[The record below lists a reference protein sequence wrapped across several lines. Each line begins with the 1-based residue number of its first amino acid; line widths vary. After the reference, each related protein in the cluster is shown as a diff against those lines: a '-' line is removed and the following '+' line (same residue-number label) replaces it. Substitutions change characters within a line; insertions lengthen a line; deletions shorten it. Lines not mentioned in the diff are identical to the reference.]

1 MPWEFTGDVERYAA
15 QVWELLARHPAENT
29 APLTVIENLRAGRR
43 WSSVPPLF
51 GWYCSPLTG
60 DHRVAG
66 ASSATG
72 AVSMTPPHELLL
84 GVVPPESI
92 GDLVGGLR
100 TAGVRVPG
108 VNAETSTAEAF
119 AAAWTADG
127 RTRATMTMHQ
137 RLYRLSSLQL
147 PVPSP
152 GSARPAQDRDLPLA
166 VDWFYRFEAEA
177 GLPAT
182 DVEPLVR
189 GQVVDR
195 RLWLWEDRDGM
206 PVALAGRHPTA
217 AGVARV
223 GPVYTPP
230 EHRRRGY
237 GAAVT
242 AVCTQDA
249 LRRDADQV
257 VLFTDLGNPT
267 SNSIYRQIGFVPVRD
282 DRRIRFDLL
291 ASARPALAASP

>member
-1 MPWEFTGDVERYAA
+1 VPWEFTEDVARYAA
-15 QVWELLARHPAENT
+15 HVWELLARHPEENT
-29 APLTVIENLRAGRR
+29 APLTVIENLRVGRR

-51 GWYCSPLTG
+51 GWCWSQSTG
-60 DHRVAG
+60 NGRPGEAGRV
-66 ASSATG
+66 TG
-72 AVSMTPPHELLL
+72 AVSMTPPQELLL
-84 GVVPPESI
+84 GVVPPESVA
-92 GDLVGGLR
+92 DLVHGLR
-100 TAGVRVPG
+100 TAGVAVPG

-137 RLYRLSSLQL
+137 RLYRLSSLRL
-147 PVPSP
+147 PVWPP
-152 GSARPAQDRDLPLA
+152 GSARPAVESDLALA
-166 VDWFYRFEAEA
+166 ADWFQRFEAEA

-182 DVEPLVR
+182 DVEPRVR
-189 GQVVDR
+189 TQVVDR
-195 RLWLWEDRDGM
+195 RLWLWADPDGV

-242 AVCTQDA
+242 AACTQDV

-257 VLFTDLGNPT
+257 VLFTDLENPT
-267 SNSIYRQIGFVPVRD
+267 SNSIYQQMGFVPVRD
-282 DRRIRFDLL
+282 DKRIRFDLVSSEL
-291 ASARPALAASP
+291 SASSP